1 MSNRLQHR
9 TSVQAAM
16 ITGILYGRPD
26 AEVSSVVLLASA
38 MDLSGGR
45 ACK

>member
-1 MSNRLQHR
+1 
-9 TSVQAAM
+9 M
-16 ITGILYGRPD
+16 ITGILDGHNGT
-26 AEVSSVVLLASA
+26 EVSSVVLLAIA